1 MKGLMIISFMLLA
14 VAMQG
19 QPVVKVEVS
28 ADTIAPGQTV
38 KVSYTIENGQGDFQI
53 PEVSGLPL
61 VSGPNTSSNFV
72 YQNGKMSSSQSYS
85 FLFRP
90 VEEGLMVIPGT
101 TYVTGQEVMDI
112 QPVEIVVL
120 ASSSATGMPKSI
132 HPSSPSKP
140 SREKRKF

>member
-1 MKGLMIISFMLLA
+1 MKGILIIHSMLLSLA
-14 VAMQG
+14 LSG

-28 ADTIAPGQTV
+28 ADTIALGQTV
-38 KVSYTIENGQGDFQI
+38 KVMYTIENGQGDFQI
-53 PEVSGLPL
+53 PEFNGLPL

-101 TYVTGQEVMDI
+101 SYTAGQEVIDI

-120 ASSSATGMPKSI
+120 PSLASPGTPKSFP
-132 HPSSPSKP
+132 PSTPTKNA
-140 SREKRKF
+140 REKRKF